1 MSYFF
6 EGEVDKYGQPN
17 KTMNGLRAVRKQ
29 CDMTIQELA
38 DKICVS
44 KQIVSAWENGVK
56 EIPESRKK
64 QLSQLFGID
73 SKYFGEVDEGTAND
87 LAFKATERMK
97 PSSVDHNYEKEGG
110 VEQQAESAGF
120 RKDELRNRNIYD
132 AFVKSKELQKG
143 VENEIHGNFV
153 PRRDCSIRDYMNVVK
168 RTTTLYKGFNEVI
181 YSLNK
186 ITDWKESS
194 IALYRILE
202 TLNAMVTEMGGIPDR
217 VVDEVDQS
225 FDLNKDYITAIRETF
240 RKNLDD
246 SKKLA
251 DEMLNKNFWDRP
263 LSFKMPGEDDIL
275 RDTAQGFINPEG
287 CEESGD
293 DTNVWYEKEDID
305 TSIDFEG
312 YED

>member
-1 MSYFF
+1 MAYFF
-6 EGEVDKYGQPN
+6 ERKVDKKSQQ
-17 KTMNGLRAVRKQ
+17 KRMNGLRAVRKQ
-29 CDMTIQELA
+29 CNMTIQELA
-38 DKICVS
+38 DKLCVS

-56 EIPESRKK
+56 EIPESRRK

-73 SKYFGEVDEGTAND
+73 GKYFGEVDEETAND
-87 LAFKATERMK
+87 LAFKATERMDR
-97 PSSVDHNYEKEGG
+97 SSVNLESEKEGW

-120 RKDELRNRNIYD
+120 KKDELRNRNIYD

-143 VENEIHGNFV
+143 VENEIHSNFV
-153 PRRDCSIRDYMNVVK
+153 PKQDCSIRDYMNVVK
-168 RTTTLYKGFNEVI
+168 RTITLYKGFNEVI
-181 YSLNK
+181 YTLSK

-194 IALYRILE
+194 ITLYRILE
-202 TLNAMVTEMGGIPDR
+202 VLNAMVTEMGGIPDK

-225 FDLNKDYITAIRETF
+225 FDLNKDYVDVIREAF

-251 DEMLNKNFWDRP
+251 DEMLNMNFLDRP
-263 LSFKMPGEDDIL
+263 FGFKMPGEDDIL
-275 RDTAQGFINPEG
+275 LDTAQGFINPEG

-305 TSIDFEG
+305 TSIDYEG
-312 YED
+312 DEE